1 MNIYIF
7 DNIKYKLIKNYKDGF
22 NKELFLEK
30 YTDYFY
36 DYDYIIGDWSY
47 GKLRLKGFYKNSNKN
62 CKDLNNFD
70 YYENYIKNFC
80 AYECKYFIL
89 EKLNKE

>member
-22 NKELFLEK
+22 NKELVLEK

-36 DYDYIIGDWSY
+36 DYDYIVGDWAY
-47 GKLRLKGFYKNSNKN
+47 GKLRLKGFYNKSNKK
-62 CKDLNNFD
+62 CKEINNFD
-70 YYENYIKNFC
+70 NFNKYLKENCAFDC
-80 AYECKYFIL
+80 AYFVAK
-89 EKLNKE
+89 KS